1 MIKNEWLDFAINNKY
16 NYILILKDLEDKEI
30 YPVYF
35 LSEFDMKK
43 FQRNIISESKIK
55 IICYYKVKRKI

>member
-16 NYILILKDLEDKEI
+16 NYILILKDLEDKET

-35 LSEFDMKK
+35 SLESDMDKY
-43 FQRNIISESKIK
+43 QRNIISESKV
-55 IICYYKVKRKI
+55 KVIAYFKV

>member
-35 LSEFDMKK
+35 LSELEMFKYK
-43 FQRNIISESKIK
+43 ENIISESKV
-55 IICYYKVKRKI
+55 KVMTYFKV

>member
-16 NYILILKDLEDKEI
+16 NYILILKDLEDKEV

-35 LSEFDMKK
+35 LSESDMDKY
-43 FQRNIISESKIK
+43 QRNIISESKV
-55 IICYYKVKRKI
+55 KVIAYFKV

>member
-35 LSEFDMKK
+35 LSESEMFKYK
-43 FQRNIISESKIK
+43 QNIISESKV
-55 IICYYKVKRKI
+55 KVMTYFKV

>member
-35 LSEFDMKK
+35 LSELEMLKYK
-43 FQRNIISESKIK
+43 ENIISESKV
-55 IICYYKVKRKI
+55 KVMTYFKV